1 VRCHAWVYMGGGYTP
16 AMYELEIRKR
26 FSAAHAILMRGVRE
40 PVHGHDWEVTVTV
53 GGDRLDDDGL
63 LCDFHAVERQLDA
76 IVRPMDS
83 RHLNETPPFDQI
95 NPTAEHVAKFIA
107 EALVPHMPD
116 GVRVAS
122 VRVTEAPGCAARFM
136 PAGATR

>member
-1 VRCHAWVYMGGGYTP
+1 
-16 AMYELEIRKR
+16 MYELEIRRR
-26 FSAAHAILMRGVRE
+26 FSAAHAISMRGVRE

-53 GGDRLDDDGL
+53 GGDRLDGDGL
-63 LCDFHAVERQLDA
+63 LCDFHDLEGRIDA

-83 RHLNETPPFDQI
+83 RHLNETPPFDRI

-107 EALVPHMPD
+107 DTLGPQVPE
-116 GVRVAS
+116 GVRVLS

-136 PAGATR
+136 PRGASR

>member
-1 VRCHAWVYMGGGYTP
+1 
-16 AMYELEIRKR
+16 MYELEIRRR
-26 FSAAHAILMRGVRE
+26 FSAAHAISMRGVRE

-53 GGDRLDDDGL
+53 GGERLDDDGL
-63 LCDFHAVERQLDA
+63 LCDFHAIERGIDA

-83 RHLNETPPFDQI
+83 RHLNETPPFDRV

-107 EALVPHMPD
+107 DTLAPTLPS
-116 GVRVAS
+116 GVRLSS

-136 PAGATR
+136 PAGGAR

>member
-1 VRCHAWVYMGGGYTP
+1 MALYVQGYTRV
-16 AMYELEIRKR
+16 MFELEIRRR

-53 GGDRLDDDGL
+53 SGTGLDGDGL
-63 LCDFHAVERQLDA
+63 LCDFHALERQVDA

-83 RHLNETPPFDQI
+83 RHLNETPPFDRL

-107 EALVPHMPD
+107 DTLLPQLPR

-122 VRVTEAPGCAARFM
+122 VRVTEAPGCAARFI
-136 PAGATR
+136 PPEVST